1 MVVGIKGCEGVKSV
15 ILSVVHKQVLYC
27 FLRVLFCGADCVVP
41 HVQNSCRLSLTGG
54 FLVDLHRSEDLLELI
69 WSLLCV
75 HAEQCLVSR
84 LFSPKKWIFP
94 C

>member
-1 MVVGIKGCEGVKSV
+1 MVGDLKGCEGVKSV

-27 FLRVLFCGADCVVP
+27 FLRVLFCGADCV
-41 HVQNSCRLSLTGG
+41 VQNSCRLSLTGG

-75 HAEQCLVSR
+75 HAEQCLHCS
-84 LFSPKKWIFP
+84 
-94 C
+94 